1 MSRLNYKQ
9 LHHFWS
15 VAKAG
20 SLKRASERLNLTP
33 QTLSAQIS
41 VLEDSMGVALF
52 QHVGRRMELTEMG
65 RVALSYADEI
75 FQVGGALEDALRSG
89 ITRRATPFR
98 VGVADVVPK
107 SLAYRLLAPALQLAE
122 SVRLV
127 AREDKLDRLLA
138 EMAIH
143 RMDLVLAD
151 RPMSPDTDVKAFS
164 HKLGECGVGFFA
176 SPKLAARL
184 KGHFPDLLDDAPLL
198 MPSEEVAVRARLVRW
213 LGAERIHP
221 KVVGE
226 FDDSALMKAFGAG
239 GMGVFIAPT
248 AIADEVK
255 RNYGVKLL
263 GKTDEVVERFY
274 AISVQRQLSHPALA
288 AVSEAAKSTLFGLD

>member
-41 VLEDSMGVALF
+41 VLEDSMGVSLF
-52 QHVGRRMELTEMG
+52 QRVGRRMELTDMG
-65 RVALSYADEI
+65 RVALSYAEEI
-75 FQVGGALEDALRSG
+75 FQVGGALEDALSG
-89 ITRRATPFR
+89 GNTRRAIPFR

-107 SLAYRLLAPALQLAE
+107 SLAYRLLAPALQLPDP
-122 SVRLV
+122 VRLV

-164 HKLGECGVGFFA
+164 HKLGECGIGFFA

-184 KGHFPDLLDDAPLL
+184 KGNFPELLDEAPLL
-198 MPSEEVAVRARLVRW
+198 MPSEEVAVHARLVRW

-239 GMGVFIAPT
+239 GVGVFIAPT

>member
-15 VAKAG
+15 VARAG

-52 QHVGRRMELTEMG
+52 QRVGRRLELTEMG
-65 RVALSYADEI
+65 RVAMSYADEI
-75 FQVGGALEDALRSG
+75 FQTGSALEDALRG
-89 ITRRATPFR
+89 GMARRSLPFR

-107 SLAYRLLAPALQLAE
+107 SLAYRLLAPALELPE
-122 SVRLV
+122 PVRLV
-127 AREDKLDRLLA
+127 VREDKLDRLLT

-151 RPMSPDTDVKAFS
+151 RPMPLDVDVKAFS
-164 HKLGECGVGFFA
+164 HKLGECGIAFFA
-176 SPKLAARL
+176 LPKLAARL
-184 KGHFPDLLDDAPLL
+184 KGDFPELLNDAPFL
-198 MPSEEVAVRARLVRW
+198 MPSEEVAVRARLDRW
-213 LGAERIHP
+213 LAAERIQPH
-221 KVVGE
+221 VVGE

-239 GMGVFIAPT
+239 GMGVFVAPT
-248 AIADEVK
+248 AIANEVK
-255 RNYGVKLL
+255 RIYGVKLL
-263 GKTDEVVERFY
+263 GKTDEVMERFY
-274 AISVQRQLSHPALA
+274 AISVQRELDHPALA
-288 AVSEAAKSTLFGLD
+288 AVNEAARKELFAE